1 MTPHV
6 LTSHVDT
13 IITERRARIC
23 VSPPNKTKI
32 MAKVMISETVKERQ
46 RQGDPGGGVKA
57 LWAVKLDP
65 PDPKHLDGSVK
76 NLLTAPD
83 PGSQDAFT
91 SVISRPGRR
100 RGGVS

>member
-1 MTPHV
+1 M
-6 LTSHVDT
+6 
-13 IITERRARIC
+13 
-23 VSPPNKTKI
+23 
-32 MAKVMISETVKERQ
+32 
-46 RQGDPGGGVKA
+46 GDRGRDDSRGRCKA

-83 PGSQDAFT
+83 IGSQDAFT

-100 RGGVS
+100 RGGVT